1 MIVVGNDVQFTYS
14 FTWFKIF
21 CLFPHS
27 MCVCL
32 RTARAFT
39 KISWL
44 AIDSVSRLRSV
55 GTSLKI
61 LSNYLICGTHIPRSH
76 KYKTMNG
83 YIYIFIYSNT
93 SRLDKIFFFFF
104 FFRESRLHGQI
115 LFQEKKNY
123 KVVLVTR
130 GTISLGM
137 DSIQTCNSL
146 LDLDHLARKWATKF
160 KYLCCHCT
168 INNNHIRFKSK
179 GDSIVNLMQFI
190 CIKKQR
196 YI

>member
-1 MIVVGNDVQFTYS
+1 MSEPVWDPQQ
-14 FTWFKIF
+14 
-21 CLFPHS
+21 LPDLRHPH
-27 MCVCL
+27 
-32 RTARAFT
+32 T
-39 KISWL
+39 KISQVQDNEWL
-44 AIDSVSRLRSV
+44 HL
-55 GTSLKI
+55 
-61 LSNYLICGTHIPRSH
+61 YL
-76 KYKTMNG
+76 
-83 YIYIFIYSNT
+83 YIFKYIKVRQN
-93 SRLDKIFFFFF
+93 LFFFF